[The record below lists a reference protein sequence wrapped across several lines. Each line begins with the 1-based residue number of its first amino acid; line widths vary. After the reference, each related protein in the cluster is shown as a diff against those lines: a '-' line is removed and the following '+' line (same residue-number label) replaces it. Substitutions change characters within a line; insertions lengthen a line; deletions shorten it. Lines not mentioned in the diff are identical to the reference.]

1 MWMHNARIPLDMIF
15 ASKHGVVVAIM
26 SDEQPM
32 SDDFLTPGVAVEA
45 VIELN
50 AGTAQ
55 AIGFSPGD
63 RVQHRIFST
72 ATR

>member
-1 MWMHNARIPLDMIF
+1 MIF
-15 ASKHGVVVAIM
+15 ASKDGVVVEIM

-32 SDDFLTPGVAVEA
+32 LDDFLPPGVAVEA

-55 AIGFSPGD
+55 AIGLSPGD
-63 RVQHRIFST
+63 RVQPRIFST

>member
-1 MWMHNARIPLDMIF
+1 MWMHNTWIPLDMIF
-15 ASKHGVVVAIM
+15 ASKDGVVVAIM
-26 SDEQPM
+26 SDGQPM
-32 SDDFLTPGVAVEA
+32 SDDFITPGVAVEA

-55 AIGFSPGD
+55 AIGLSPGD

-72 ATR
+72 TTR

>member
-1 MWMHNARIPLDMIF
+1 MIF
-15 ASKHGVVVAIM
+15 ASKDGVVVAIM

-32 SDDFLTPGVAVEA
+32 SDDFITPGVAVEA

-50 AGTAQ
+50 AGTGQ
-55 AIGFSPGD
+55 AIGLSPGD

>member
-1 MWMHNARIPLDMIF
+1 MIF
-15 ASKHGVVVAIM
+15 ASKDGVVVAIM

-32 SDDFLTPGVAVEA
+32 SDDFITPGVAVEA

-50 AGTAQ
+50 AGRAQ
-55 AIGFSPGD
+55 AIGHSPGD

-72 ATR
+72 EIP

>member
-1 MWMHNARIPLDMIF
+1 MIYE
-15 ASKHGVVVAIM
+15 SKDGGGVAIM

-32 SDDFLTPGVAVEA
+32 SDDFLTSGVAVEA
-45 VIELN
+45 VIELH

-55 AIGFSPGD
+55 AIVLSPGD

>member
-1 MWMHNARIPLDMIF
+1 MIF
-15 ASKHGVVVAIM
+15 ASKDGVVVAIM

-32 SDDFLTPGVAVEA
+32 SDDFITPGDAVEA
-45 VIELN
+45 VIELNGGTAQAMIELN

-55 AIGFSPGD
+55 AIGLSPGD